1 VGGGKRGWGVLKTL
15 ASKNNKHSKRGHM
28 ADCWSSVAF
37 HLRNRVGSIPFFCHG
52 FLLATRWVMTDVLV
66 PLPPES
72 VQVKI
77 LPHME

>member
-1 VGGGKRGWGVLKTL
+1 
-15 ASKNNKHSKRGHM
+15 M

-37 HLRNRVGSIPFFCHG
+37 HLRNRDSSILLFCHG
-52 FLLATRWVMTDVLV
+52 FPSSRRVMTDVLV
-66 PLPPES
+66 PLLSES